1 MKKLLIS
8 KVAFVIITTGLLLS
22 CKKNDG
28 NTDYSNGIDSTEM
41 TVDTVGPPTDTIN
54 ANSENGTGTGAN
66 GAGTTGAGT
75 TGATGEGSTGSGSA
89 GTTQKGNTSVR
100 TDSTSSDNDK

>member
-8 KVAFVIITTGLLLS
+8 KISLLIITGGLLLS
-22 CKKNDG
+22 CKKNDS
-28 NTDYSNGIDSTEM
+28 NTGDSNGIDSTET

-54 ANSENGTGTGAN
+54 ANSENGTETGIN
-66 GAGTTGAGT
+66 GAGT

-100 TDSTSSDNDK
+100 TDSTNAK

>member
-1 MKKLLIS
+1 MKKLLIL
-8 KVAFVIITTGLLLS
+8 KVAFVLITTGLLLS

-28 NTDYSNGIDSTEM
+28 NTEYSNGIDSTEM
-41 TVDTVGPPTDTIN
+41 TVDTVGPTMDTIN

-66 GAGTTGAGT
+66 GAGT

-100 TDSTSSDNDK
+100 TDSISSDNGK